1 MNKEVHAK
9 TFIYAYSWQVE
20 EGWPS
25 LAVQVVIRRH
35 THQTMATKTDGDF

>member
-9 TFIYAYSWQVE
+9 TSIYDYFWQVE

-25 LAVQVVIRRH
+25 LAVQVIRRH
-35 THQTMATKTDGDF
+35 THQTMATKTDVDF